1 MDYSQ
6 LRSCDLA
13 YLGDSVLELLTRSYL
28 VKSGVTG
35 SGELNKKSLD
45 FVTAANQADAFD
57 RIEDILTETEL
68 DVYKRARNNSKAAVP
83 KSVSV
88 MQYRKATGLEAL
100 FAYLFLSGQ
109 YDRMKILFDKAFNIN
124 N

>member
-57 RIEDILTETEL
+57 RIENILTEAEL

-83 KSVSV
+83 KSASV

-109 YDRMKILFDKAFNIN
+109 YDRMKILFNKAFNIN

>member
-68 DVYKRARNNSKAAVP
+68 DVYKRARNNNKAAVP
-83 KSVSV
+83 KSASV

>member
-57 RIEDILTETEL
+57 RIENILTEAEL

-83 KSVSV
+83 KSASV

-109 YDRMKILFDKAFNIN
+109 YDRMKILFDKAYNIN

>member
-68 DVYKRARNNSKAAVP
+68 DV
-83 KSVSV
+83 
-88 MQYRKATGLEAL
+88 
-100 FAYLFLSGQ
+100 
-109 YDRMKILFDKAFNIN
+109 
-124 N
+124 

>member
-57 RIEDILTETEL
+57 RIENILTEAEL

-83 KSVSV
+83 KSASV